1 MKSVRMCI
9 IMFLYLVCL
18 AGCAQ
23 ETLPVET
30 ETSEEVSGQ
39 KTPEEESL
47 ETLAIDWKTAGF
59 AVSEDIIDEQG
70 FWPSEYIR
78 WQHEAISYD
87 SSEEVLYNVRE
98 LGASEGRI
106 YRLCDIRGKGEQAL
120 QRYVLEIYDTSAMQ
134 DSAFGLNQERLG
146 VGDGFI
152 AGMDV
157 LGEDEFAVFLQEY
170 TRDEAG
176 EFSLQNSNI
185 VFTDLKDRTEKV
197 DVLSVFQEK
206 SI

>member
-87 SSEEVLYNVRE
+87 SS
-98 LGASEGRI
+98 
-106 YRLCDIRGKGEQAL
+106 
-120 QRYVLEIYDTSAMQ
+120 
-134 DSAFGLNQERLG
+134 
-146 VGDGFI
+146 
-152 AGMDV
+152 
-157 LGEDEFAVFLQEY
+157 
-170 TRDEAG
+170 
-176 EFSLQNSNI
+176 
-185 VFTDLKDRTEKV
+185 
-197 DVLSVFQEK
+197 
-206 SI
+206 